1 MASQETRVPMIRRP
15 FLRTVSIHSTGQED
29 YVSKICRALGGA
41 YLIIKQ
47 GMGSQQVVSD
57 TPATGGMVLVISGPG
72 SFRLLDRDQSVFI
85 IVDINGIEI
94 MLDRWPGFCFETI
107 DMSAH
112 SATIDVGSEEVP
124 GIVSYGRAAGTVAP
138 YTPDG
143 NGPTD
148 TIALPGIK
156 FVKNEEPMR
165 ELRVRLKEERA
176 ENAVKITRAA
186 RALGVSRAAGRALGV
201 RAEDL
206 SGLTPP
212 VRDSSSS
219 LSTLAAVRPSLP
231 VPFSPIARP
240 AGQPSGSTP
249 PPPPVAPLAIRSAL
263 PTPTSQKA
271 APLPSI
277 KIAPTPPVTDT
288 ITFGSNFNELLEEM
302 AQGVMREVPGAS
314 FSSTSAP
321 GAVGYYSEDYGVFSI
336 PPSTLPA
343 YNFDSSA
350 QKYEY
355 AGMRS
360 VTSVHAV
367 ASDGVLYAV
376 PE

>member
-1 MASQETRVPMIRRP
+1 MASQESRVPMIRRP
-15 FLRTVSIHSTGQED
+15 FLRTVSIHSTGSED
-29 YVSKICRALGGA
+29 YVSKICAALRGS
-41 YLIIKQ
+41 YLIVKQ

-57 TPATGGMVLVISGPG
+57 TPATGGMVLVIPGPG

-85 IVDINGIEI
+85 IVDVNGIEI
-94 MLDRWPGFCFETI
+94 MPDRWPGFCFETI
-107 DMSAH
+107 DMSAQ

-124 GIVSYGRAAGTVAP
+124 GIVSYGRAAGTIAP

-143 NGPTD
+143 NGPTN

-156 FVKNEEPMR
+156 FVKSDEPMR

-176 ENAVKITRAA
+176 EHAIKITRAA

-212 VRDSSSS
+212 VRESLSLSSS
-219 LSTLAAVRPSLP
+219 AALRPSPATSFTP
-231 VPFSPIARP
+231 VARP
-240 AGQPSGSTP
+240 AKPQPSATP
-249 PPPPVAPLAIRSAL
+249 PPPPVAPSVVKPMPSNPVL
-263 PTPTSQKA
+263 QKTVPVPA
-271 APLPSI
+271 VNTAP
-277 KIAPTPPVTDT
+277 APPVTDT
-288 ITFGSNFNELLEEM
+288 ISFGPNFNTLLEEM
-302 AQGVMREVPGAS
+302 AQSVMREAPDVS

-321 GAVGYYSEDYGVFSI
+321 GAVGYYSEDYGLFSI
-336 PPSTLPA
+336 PPTTLPCYRIDA
-343 YNFDSSA
+343 SA

-355 AGMRS
+355 AGVRS
-360 VTSVHAV
+360 VTSVRAV

>member
-1 MASQETRVPMIRRP
+1 MASQDSRVPMIRRP
-15 FLRTVSIHSTGQED
+15 FLRTVSIHSTGQDD
-29 YVSKICRALGGA
+29 YVSKICKAIGGS

-57 TPATGGMVLVISGPG
+57 TPATGGMVLVIPGPG

-85 IVDINGIEI
+85 VVDVNGIEV

-124 GIVSYGRAAGTVAP
+124 GIVSYGRAAGTVPP

-148 TIALPGIK
+148 TISLPGIK
-156 FVKNEEPMR
+156 FVKNDEPMR

-176 ENAVKITRAA
+176 ENAVKITRAV

-206 SGLTPP
+206 SGLAPP
-212 VRDSSSS
+212 VREPPTSF
-219 LSTLAAVRPSLP
+219 STSAALRPAPSTS
-231 VPFSPIARP
+231 FSPIARP
-240 AGQPSGSTP
+240 TGQTSNPTP
-249 PPPPVAPLAIRSAL
+249 PPPPVAPLAVKSVQSS
-263 PTPTSQKA
+263 PTSQKVT
-271 APLPSI
+271 PLPSV
-277 KIAPTPPVTDT
+277 KAAPTPPVTDT
-288 ITFGSNFNELLEEM
+288 ITFGPGFNTLLDEM

-314 FSSTSAP
+314 FSSVSAP
-321 GAVGYYSEDYGVFSI
+321 GAVGYYSEDYGIFSI
-336 PPSTLPA
+336 PATTLPA
-343 YNFDSSA
+343 YQFDASA